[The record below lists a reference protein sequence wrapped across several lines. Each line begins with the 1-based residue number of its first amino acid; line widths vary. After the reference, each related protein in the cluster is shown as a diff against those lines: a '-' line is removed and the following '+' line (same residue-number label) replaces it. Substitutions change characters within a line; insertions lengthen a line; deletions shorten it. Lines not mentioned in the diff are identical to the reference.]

1 MIIIGILIFFSFF
14 GNVEK
19 DFVSFKMKRMF
30 ETFEQRSTLMG
41 EVEKYFF
48 LLNKRCD
55 EVNAVIDE

>member
-19 DFVSFKMKRMF
+19 DFASFKMKRMF
-30 ETFEQRSTLMG
+30 ETFEQGSTFMG

-55 EVNAVIDE
+55 EVSAVIDE